1 MCAITAQ
8 HHYPIVTTEDD
19 TRRLAK
25 DNREQ
30 VTSNKSEKEPLEE
43 NIVRG

>member
-1 MCAITAQ
+1 MCAIPAQ

-25 DNREQ
+25 DSREQ
-30 VTSNKSEKEPLEE
+30 VTSDKSEKEPLEG
-43 NIVRG
+43 NVVMG